1 MFRSHRIAPS
11 PAFLPLLGAL
21 TILSLSHVGCSG
33 YRWGSAKPE
42 HLGEVH
48 SVCVA
53 VVTNSTQIPRAAA
66 LATNSIVDALTRDGT
81 YVITNI
87 DRADA
92 HLRAELMKIEYLQV
106 RSTREDALRSE
117 ELEMKAHL
125 KWSLVATDDPNLIL
139 ANGNA
144 TGTTRFFVDPNLQTA
159 RQSALVD
166 AIKRATDSMVARFTA
181 GF

>member
-1 MFRSHRIAPS
+1 MFRSQRTAPS
-11 PAFLPLLGAL
+11 HAYLPILGLL
-21 TILSLSHVGCSG
+21 TILSLSHIGCSG

-53 VVTNSTQIPRAAA
+53 VVKNSTQIPRAGA

-81 YVITNI
+81 YLITNI

-92 HLRAELMKIEYLQV
+92 HLRAELKKIEYLQV

-117 ELEMKAHL
+117 ELEMKVHL
-125 KWSLVATDDPNLIL
+125 NWSLVDTDNPTAIL
-139 ANGNA
+139 ARGST
-144 TGTTRFFVDPNLQTA
+144 TGATRFFVDPNLVISKKSST
-159 RQSALVD
+159 LNPKIND
-166 AIKRATDSMVARFTA
+166 IA
-181 GF
+181 GCYC